1 MVLLLWQVANIVLI
15 IVYVSVLML
24 FGYTFL
30 LADSEGA
37 GLNGRISRLLYSQI
51 PQTMSQLSSD
61 ILGQKAH
68 TKLLETYQYVFIK
81 KNPIMQLV

>member
-1 MVLLLWQVANIVLI
+1 MMLLLWQAANFVLI

-51 PQTMSQLSSD
+51 PLTISQLSYD
-61 ILGQKAH
+61 ILGQKIH
-68 TKLLETYQYVFIK
+68 SKLLGTYEYVFIK
-81 KNPIMQLV
+81 KNPLMQLV